1 MRPDI
6 LPDRGRRLGRDE
18 IAVVAVGVRVGH
30 TLHQHAV
37 GRVIEVHLAAA
48 LFDLDDVDLW
58 LDIARTVEYV
68 HPVIDPPRGI
78 FACGKGLPDRL
89 REGFETDLRLGHR
102 PAPVG
107 IAEPGRAVRGERRT
121 GSRPVEVRHG
131 IVALHAP
138 TYVLRTGVTLG
149 KSRQHLRRHLASR
162 AALPVGALTSRSQ
175 KRGGCNQQIS
185 HPIHHDRVVL
195 SFKWFDYPFSQA
207 KLRGHFEKKL
217 KRHKKTD
224 PSRTGRSVIRTR
236 GIRWGSAP

>member
-18 IAVVAVGVRVGH
+18 IAVVAIGVRVGH

-37 GRVIEVHLAAA
+37 GRIVEVHLAAV
-48 LFDLDDVDLW
+48 LFDLDDVDLG

-68 HPVIDPPRGI
+68 YPVIDPPRGI
-78 FACGKGLPDRL
+78 LARGKGLPDRL
-89 REGFETDLRLGHR
+89 REGIETDIRLGHR

-107 IAEPGRAVRGERRT
+107 IAEPGRTVRGDRRAR
-121 GSRPVEVRHG
+121 SRPVEVRHG

-138 TYVLRTGVTLG
+138 AHVLRTGVTLG

-162 AALPVGALTSRSQ
+162 ATLPVGALTSCSQ
-175 KRGGCNQQIS
+175 KRRGCNQQIL

-195 SFKWFDYPFSQA
+195 SGSIT
-207 KLRGHFEKKL
+207 HFRRQSYGDIL
-217 KRHKKTD
+217 KRN
-224 PSRTGRSVIRTR
+224 
-236 GIRWGSAP
+236 